1 MTTTPVITIL
11 DTCTSTNA
19 VLAADTDAPHGTVI
33 ATRNQTAGRGQR
45 GNSWEA
51 EPGKNLTF
59 SMLLRPCGLPVNRQ
73 FELSMLV
80 SLAIADA
87 IDSQLPDGL
96 RTTIKWPNDIYVGM
110 GKICGI
116 LIENKL
122 EGAAIGRSIAGIGI
136 NVNQRLFRSDAPNPV
151 SLIML
156 NGGRETALD
165 EFLADVTERIAR
177 TTDAYLAAPDPA
189 ALKERYMSRLMWT
202 TGPHP
207 FADADGLFEARITDV
222 ELDGML
228 HLSNGKSYAFKE
240 VAYIIS

>member
-1 MTTTPVITIL
+1 MTTPVITNL
-11 DTCTSTNA
+11 DSCTSTNA

-45 GNSWEA
+45 GNTWEA

-59 SMLLRPCGLPVNRQ
+59 SMLLRPDELPVNRQ

-87 IDSQLPDGL
+87 IDSQLPEGI
-96 RTTIKWPNDIYVGM
+96 RTSIKWPNDIYVGM

-165 EFLADVTERIAR
+165 EFLADVTQRIAR
-177 TTDAYLAAPDPA
+177 TTDAYLVAPTPA

-202 TGPHP
+202 TGAHP
-207 FADADGLFEARITDV
+207 FSDADGRFEARIIDV
-222 ELDGML
+222 DLDGML

-240 VAYIIS
+240 VSYIIS

>member
-1 MTTTPVITIL
+1 MTTPVITNL
-11 DTCTSTNA
+11 DSCTSTNA
-19 VLAADTDAPHGTVI
+19 VLAADTDAPHGTVV

-45 GNSWEA
+45 GNTWEA

-59 SMLLRPCGLPVNRQ
+59 SMLLRPDGLPVNRQ

-87 IDSQLPDGL
+87 IDSQLPEGI
-96 RTTIKWPNDIYVGM
+96 RTSIKWPNDIYVGM

-151 SLIML
+151 SLVML
-156 NGGRETALD
+156 NGGHETPLD
-165 EFLADVTERIAR
+165 EFLADVTQRIAR
-177 TTDAYLAAPDPA
+177 TTDAYLAHPNPA
-189 ALKERYMSRLMWT
+189 ALKERYKSRLMWT
-202 TGPHP
+202 TGEHP
-207 FADADGLFEARITDV
+207 FSDADGRFEARITDV
-222 ELDGML
+222 DLNGML
-228 HLSNGKSYAFKE
+228 HLSNGKTYAFKE
-240 VAYIIS
+240 VSYIIS